1 MRLTRSPIT
10 KLAPLRFRSSKSLVG
25 EPHLQNQTSLFR
37 YLFPKTSLR
46 ARNRLA
52 SFRLDTLPYYKHRAQ
67 NRIYRFI
74 VERHRKR
81 QEARRTGK
89 PTGVIDYLKRR
100 GRKAFGIRPNRNHQA
115 MASNTTGNTP
125 EPGSTEGA
133 FDGVPTKEM
142 GEGYPEA
149 PGRGARRR
157 KVANYLKVANETWRS
172 YQDSATTKWDLRRSG
187 DENRADPNMPGSFPD
202 VSIVRGSGGEEM
214 ILFPSYCKRHIKTQ
228 KNAGLGD
235 ESLKSETGEHVEESE
250 WWKQEWEKYEN
261 DKAIVDVDVRGWI
274 YTPHRGPM
282 NRKHR
287 VLLGLVRQLSG
298 IPAPKTAANS
308 RENSPGR
315 QKTLKER
322 HEEHEARREQER
334 IEKEAEEMIRK
345 GETEAEIAARGG
357 YSEGVKEGAPHGDY
371 RGRLG
376 STASTISADPVP
388 GSFAKRSSWNQPSD
402 MSPEQLIGA
411 NTNLMARIMPFLS
424 NPLVSTPITVFFYDE
439 KSSQSK
445 TVTTNE
451 AGHFNLRAAL
461 DFIPTH
467 VRVLASETLSAT
479 EEVKITEPAGVSLIT
494 DVDDTIKHSSIG
506 SGAREI
512 FRNAFVRDLSD
523 LTIDGVREWY
533 STMYDMG
540 VGIHYVSNSPWQLFP
555 VLVQF
560 FMTAGLPPGSYHL
573 KSYSGML
580 QGIFEPVAERKKG
593 TLERILRDFPERKF
607 ILVGDSGEADLE
619 VYTDVVLSN
628 PGRILG

>member
-1 MRLTRSPIT
+1 MAGTP
-10 KLAPLRFRSSKSLVG
+10 PPG
-25 EPHLQNQTSLFR
+25 
-37 YLFPKTSLR
+37 
-46 ARNRLA
+46 A
-52 SFRLDTLPYYKHRAQ
+52 SREG
-67 NRIYRFI
+67 I
-74 VERHRKR
+74 VDNI
-81 QEARRTGK
+81 
-89 PTGVIDYLKRR
+89 PT
-100 GRKAFGIRPNRNHQA
+100 Q
-115 MASNTTGNTP
+115 
-125 EPGSTEGA
+125 
-133 FDGVPTKEM
+133 EM
-142 GEGYPEA
+142 GQGYLEA
-149 PGRGARRR
+149 PERGARRR
-157 KVANYLKVANETWRS
+157 KVANYLKVANETWKS
-172 YQDSATTKWDLRRSG
+172 YQDSASTKWDLRRSG
-187 DENRADPNMPGSFPD
+187 DESGSSQNLPGSFPD
-202 VSIVRGSGGEEM
+202 VSIIRGNGGEEM

-228 KNAGLGD
+228 ANAGLAD
-235 ESLKSETGEHVEESE
+235 ESLKSETGEHVEDQE

-261 DKAIVDVDVRGWI
+261 DKAIVDVDVRGWV

-287 VLLGLVRQLSG
+287 VMLGLVRQLSG
-298 IPAPKTAANS
+298 IPAPKSPNSS
-308 RENSPGR
+308 REGSPAPGSSIID
-315 QKTLKER
+315 R
-322 HEEHEARREQER
+322 HKAHEAQREKEKIER
-334 IEKEAEEMIRK
+334 EAEEMIRK

-357 YSEGVKEGAPHGDY
+357 YSEGVKEGAPHADY
-371 RGRLG
+371 RGRLD
-376 STASTISADPVP
+376 STASKGSSIDPVP
-388 GSFAKRSSWNQPSD
+388 GIAKRSSWNQPSD
-402 MSPEQLIGA
+402 MSPEQLVGA
-411 NTNLMARIMPFLS
+411 NANLMARIMPFLA
-424 NPLVSTPITVFFYDE
+424 NPLVSTPITVFFYDDN
-439 KSSQSK
+439 SSQSK

-467 VRVLASETLSAT
+467 VRVLASEALSAT
-479 EEVKITEPAGVSLIT
+479 EEVKITEPEGISLIT

-533 STMYDMG
+533 NTMYHMG

-560 FMTAGLPPGSYHL
+560 FRTAGLPPGSYHL

-619 VYTDVVLSN
+619 VYTDVVMSN

>member
-1 MRLTRSPIT
+1 
-10 KLAPLRFRSSKSLVG
+10 
-25 EPHLQNQTSLFR
+25 
-37 YLFPKTSLR
+37 
-46 ARNRLA
+46 
-52 SFRLDTLPYYKHRAQ
+52 
-67 NRIYRFI
+67 
-74 VERHRKR
+74 
-81 QEARRTGK
+81 
-89 PTGVIDYLKRR
+89 
-100 GRKAFGIRPNRNHQA
+100 
-115 MASNTTGNTP
+115 MASSTP
-125 EPGSTEGA
+125 EPGSGEGA
-133 FDGVPTKEM
+133 YDNVPTQEL
-142 GEGYPEA
+142 GQGYLEA

-157 KVANYLKVANETWRS
+157 KVANYLKVANKTWQS
-172 YQDSATTKWDLRRSG
+172 YQDSASTKWDLRRSG
-187 DENRADPNMPGSFPD
+187 DENRDQNLPGSFPD

-214 ILFPSYCKRHIKTQ
+214 ILFPSYCKRHIKQ
-228 KNAGLGD
+228 QANSGLAD

-261 DKAIVDVDVRGWI
+261 DKAIVDVDVRGWV

-298 IPAPKTAANS
+298 IPAPKSPDSS
-308 RENSPGR
+308 RDTSPA
-315 QKTLKER
+315 QNTLRAR
-322 HEEHEARREQER
+322 HDAHEAQREQER
-334 IEKEAEEMIRK
+334 IAKEAEEMIRK
-345 GETEAEIAARGG
+345 GETESEIAARGG
-357 YSEGVKEGAPHGDY
+357 YSEGVKESAPDAEY
-371 RGRLG
+371 RGRLDSTG
-376 STASTISADPVP
+376 SRISTNDPVS
-388 GSFAKRSSWNQPSD
+388 GNFAKRSSWNQPSD
-402 MSPEQLIGA
+402 MSPEELLGA
-411 NTNLMARIMPFLS
+411 NTNLMARIMPFLA
-424 NPLVSTPITVFFYDE
+424 NPLVSTPITVFFYDDN
-439 KSSQSK
+439 SSQSK

-479 EEVKITEPAGVSLIT
+479 EEVKITEPQGISLIT

-560 FMTAGLPPGSYHL
+560 FRTAGLPPGSYHL

-593 TLERILRDFPERKF
+593 TLERILRDFPERRF